1 MLVQICT
8 FSTHFPLTSKLL
20 DDYYLAVTR
29 LFAVSS
35 EEKNFEDKIR
45 LQGIAFWGEGKIC
58 FQKYFPNPTPLKPIW
73 CLKGKRGLFTRLMSW
88 WTTELHKVSLGI
100 IAVLQMRKLEL
111 RGFKEFIKSLHN
123 ASWGWDLNPGPPYCK
138 PMPFSTTAGSI
149 PIFRRMTSSWKIY

>member
-8 FSTHFPLTSKLL
+8 FSTHCPLTSTLL
-20 DDYYLAVTR
+20 DDYYLAVTW
-29 LFAVSS
+29 LFAMSS

-58 FQKYFPNPTPLKPIW
+58 FQKYFPNPTPLKPRW
-73 CLKGKRGLFTRLMSW
+73 CLKGQRGLFTRLMSW

-123 ASWGWDLNPGPPYCK
+123 ASWGVGFEPR
-138 PMPFSTTAGSI
+138 S
-149 PIFRRMTSSWKIY
+149 PILQTHALFNHGRQYSYF